1 MRTASRTLALAVVL
15 SALPGVVGLAQA
27 PENRPRE
34 QPGLLKVEF
43 IYEKAPFPQCHAST
57 VAESRGALVAA
68 WFGGTRERDADVG
81 IWVARHDGKA
91 WSAPVEVAN
100 GVQDGGKREP
110 CWNPILFQPKRG
122 PLQLFYKVG
131 PNPRTWWSLLLTSDD
146 GGKTWSKP
154 RRLPDGFVGST
165 KNNPIPLPDGSILHP
180 SSTEDNGWRLHFER
194 SDSGATK
201 WEKIGPIHDGKDF
214 GAIQPT
220 ILTHPGGKL
229 QALCRTRQKVIAE
242 TWSTDD
248 GKTWSK
254 LAATTLPNPNSG
266 IAAVTLTDGRHLL
279 VYNHTPK
286 GRSPLNV
293 AVSRDGKDWQAA
305 LVLEDQ
311 PGEYSYPAVIQTS
324 DGLVHITYTWQ
335 RRRVRH
341 VVVDPAKL
349 SLRAMPGGA
358 WPTP

>member
-1 MRTASRTLALAVVL
+1 M
-15 SALPGVVGLAQA
+15 
-27 PENRPRE
+27 
-34 QPGLLKVEF
+34 
-43 IYEKAPFPQCHAST
+43 
-57 VAESRGALVAA
+57 
-68 WFGGTRERDADVG
+68 
-81 IWVARHDGKA
+81 
-91 WSAPVEVAN
+91 
-100 GVQDGGKREP
+100 
-110 CWNPILFQPKRG
+110 
-122 PLQLFYKVG
+122 
-131 PNPRTWWSLLLTSDD
+131 
-146 GGKTWSKP
+146 
-154 RRLPDGFVGST
+154 
-165 KNNPIPLPDGSILHP
+165 
-180 SSTEDNGWRLHFER
+180 
-194 SDSGATK
+194 
-201 WEKIGPIHDGKDF
+201 
-214 GAIQPT
+214 
-220 ILTHPGGKL
+220 
-229 QALCRTRQKVIAE
+229 
-242 TWSTDD
+242 
-248 GKTWSK
+248 
-254 LAATTLPNPNSG
+254 AATTLPNPNSG